1 MPAAIPAV
9 IRDLRNRLNLSQ
21 EQLAQRLN
29 VSFASVNRWEN
40 GRAQPQGSAKIAL
53 DSLLEEIGQAELG
66 LRHEEIETPRR
77 RKRGTKKSAVLSTKS
92 MEQMLW
98 DAACKIRGE
107 KDAPKFKDYILPLVF
122 IKRLSDVLEDEVSRL
137 TETYGDEKIALKM
150 VEEVDHSLVRFYIPP
165 QARWAVVSGR
175 QQFEW

>member
-1 MPAAIPAV
+1 MDPLPSI

-29 VSFASVNRWEN
+29 VSFATVNRWEN

-66 LRHEEIETPRR
+66 LRGEEIETPHR
-77 RKRGTKKSAVLSTKS
+77 RKRGMAKSAVLSTKS

-122 IKRLSDVLEDEVSRL
+122 VKRLSDVFEDEVTRL
-137 TETYGDEKIALKM
+137 AETYGDERTALNM
-150 VEEVDHSLVRFYIPP
+150 VEEVDHTLVRFYID
-165 QARWAVVSGR
+165 RK
-175 QQFEW
+175 